1 VSGFPPPSIEVS
13 RVSKTFRIPVHR
25 YETLKQRALHPLRP
39 TGHRELRVLREITF
53 QVPRGEFLGIVGR
66 NGSGKSTLLK
76 LLASVYRPDSGGIRV
91 AGTIAPIIELG
102 VGFQPELA
110 AYDNVILNGLMLGL
124 TPREAR
130 RRFDAVIEFA
140 ELREF
145 VEMKLKNYSSG
156 MRVRLAFAIAMQ
168 TDPDILLL
176 DEVLA
181 VGDPPF
187 QQRCQQ
193 AFDEIKRSRQKTV
206 LLVTH
211 GMANVERHCDRAMLL
226 EEGRIEEIGD
236 PVDVGQRYLELSP
249 SPSLGVQP
257 AAAGDRQQLPGPVA
271 LQTRLVD
278 SRGRQVSST
287 ATGRPLRLSVSVSA
301 TAPLEDPKLVLRIS
315 DPAGA
320 SIFEPSP
327 IDLSEYSDR
336 LARGQRITVGA
347 RVENKLRPGRY
358 FAGCVL
364 AARSTGFETGLSE
377 PSAVEFEVKP
387 DGSLDAGLVSLD
399 YDIRI
404 RQEARRRG

>member
-1 VSGFPPPSIEVS
+1 MSAFPPPSIEVS
-13 RVSKTFRIPVHR
+13 RISKTFRIPVHR
-25 YETLKQRALHPLRP
+25 YETFKQRALHPLRR
-39 TGHRELRVLREITF
+39 TAHRELRVLKDITF
-53 QVPRGEFLGIVGR
+53 QVPEGEFLGVIGR

-130 RRFDAVIEFA
+130 RRFDAVIDFA

-145 VEMKLKNYSSG
+145 VDMKLKNYSSG

-168 TDPDILLL
+168 TDPDVLLL

-181 VGDPPF
+181 VGDAGF
-187 QQRCQQ
+187 QQRCQE
-193 AFDEIKRSRQKTV
+193 AFEEIKRKRNKTV

-211 GMANVERHCDRAMLL
+211 GMAHIERHCDRALLL
-226 EEGRIEEIGD
+226 EDGRIAEIGD
-236 PVDVGQRYLELSP
+236 PVEVGQRYLELSP

-257 AAAGDRQQLPGPVA
+257 QPAGDWEQIPGHVA
-271 LQTRLVD
+271 LHTRLID

-287 ATGRPLRLSVSVSA
+287 SPGRPLRLDISVAASE
-301 TAPLEDPKLVLRIS
+301 PLESPMLVLRIS

-327 IDLSEYSDR
+327 IDLSEYGEQ
-336 LARGQRITVGA
+336 LARGERIGVGA
-347 RVENKLRPGRY
+347 TVENKLRPGRY
-358 FAGCVL
+358 IAGCVL
-364 AARSTGFETGLSE
+364 AAKSRGPETGLSA
-377 PSAVEFEVKP
+377 PASVEFEVRP
-387 DGSLDAGLVSLD
+387 DGSADSGLVSLD
-399 YDIRI
+399 YEIQIGR
-404 RQEARRRG
+404 EVRRTS